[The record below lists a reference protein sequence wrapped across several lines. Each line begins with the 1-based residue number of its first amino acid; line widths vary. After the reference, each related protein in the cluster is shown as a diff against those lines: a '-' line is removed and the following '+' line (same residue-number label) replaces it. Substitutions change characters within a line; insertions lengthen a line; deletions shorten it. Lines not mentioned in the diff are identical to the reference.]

1 MNMQEKYRNWG
12 KGFQLRDPVD
22 GWDMDNKKYQTFRHK
37 AEWQVFRDEP
47 KFLWKDKT
55 PAAYRLFHGVKGI
68 KFRELVEK
76 KMGEMAGLGKPLQMN
91 CTDVHYSGNLNDL
104 IDMFIANSEAY

>member
-1 MNMQEKYRNWG
+1 MITQERYRNWG
-12 KGFQLRDPVD
+12 KGFQLRDPVN
-22 GWDMDNKKYQTFRHK
+22 GWDMDRRKDQIFRHK

-55 PAAYRLFHGVKGI
+55 PEANKFFQGVKGI
-68 KFRELVEK
+68 KFRTLVEK
-76 KMGEMAGLGKPLQMN
+76 KMGEMAGLGKPMQLN

-104 IDMFIANSEAY
+104 IDAYIKDPEAY